1 MDANSKLFVINSDK
15 WIKENENDFKPPVCN
30 KLMHNNQLTIM
41 FVGGKNIREDY
52 HIEEGEELFYQV
64 KGDISVKILENGQ
77 HKEIFIKEGEMFLL
91 PARIPH
97 SPQRPE
103 NTIGLVIERKRPA
116 NEVDG
121 VRWFIPNS
129 KEPLYEKWFH
139 CTDLGIK
146 VFLLLLIKVI
156 KFSIKEFN

>member
-1 MDANSKLFVINSDK
+1 MSEKSKLSVINTKTWIQQNEDK
-15 WIKENENDFKPPVCN
+15 FKPPVCN

-77 HKEIFIKEGEMFLL
+77 HKEIFIKEGEIFLL

-103 NTIGLVIERKRPA
+103 NTIGLVIERNRSVT
-116 NEVDG
+116 EIDG
-121 VRWFIPNS
+121 IRWFIPNS
-129 KEPLYEKWFH
+129 TTPLYEKWFY
-139 CTDLGIK
+139 CTDLGK
-146 VFLLLLIKVI
+146 
-156 KFSIKEFN
+156 

>member
-1 MDANSKLFVINSDK
+1 MSEKSKLSVINTTS
-15 WIKENENDFKPPVCN
+15 WIQQNEEKFKPPVCN

-77 HKEIFIKEGEMFLL
+77 HKEIFIREGEIFLL

-103 NTIGLVIERKRPA
+103 NTIGLVIERNRSK
-116 NEVDG
+116 NEIDG

-129 KEPLYEKWFH
+129 TTHLYEKWFH
-139 CTDLGIK
+139 CTDLGK
-146 VFLLLLIKVI
+146 
-156 KFSIKEFN
+156 

>member
-1 MDANSKLFVINSDK
+1 MSEKSKLSVINTTS
-15 WIKENENDFKPPVCN
+15 WIQQNEEKFKPPVCN

-64 KGDISVKILENGQ
+64 RGDISVKILENGQ
-77 HKEIFIKEGEMFLL
+77 HKEILIREGEIFLL

-103 NTIGLVIERKRPA
+103 NTIGLVIERNRSK
-116 NEVDG
+116 NEIDG

-129 KEPLYEKWFH
+129 TTPLYEKWFH
-139 CTDLGIK
+139 CTDLGK
-146 VFLLLLIKVI
+146 
-156 KFSIKEFN
+156 